1 MTALLDSAALDQAG
15 DTGTTLARLL
25 RAEFMKLRTTST
37 GWLFLV
43 GFIVF
48 TVASLAINGFGI
60 HDELY
65 PQQGLVSRAQ
75 GLAEAAQAHSPAG
88 VAAIAASMMTSGQ
101 RVGVLFAL
109 LLGVVIVTSEF
120 ASQTAAVTFVTVPRR
135 ATVCW
140 AKVSAAACC
149 GALFW
154 LVGTVIAAALATPPF
169 LYSQHVSTSLA
180 GWIVARSVLLNLVAY
195 AVWGVFGLG
204 LGAVLRNQM
213 ASVIGA
219 IVVYAASS
227 FGAETQA
234 FTLLYNLFHQELAPG
249 GAGHRARGRL
259 CGHDHVRTGIPGRPV
274 RVGRRG
280 HHVRLHGGSRRG
292 RNRPDQAA
300 RRDLT
305 ERTAAGPRR
314 VFSGA

>member
-135 ATVCW
+135 AAVIR
-140 AKVSAAACC
+140 AKVTAAAGC

-154 LVGTVIAAALATPPF
+154 LVGTVIAAVATPPF
-169 LYSQHVSTSLA
+169 LYSQHISTSLA
-180 GWIVARSVLLNLVAY
+180 GWIVARSVLLNLVAF
-195 AVWGVFGLG
+195 AAWGVFGLG

-219 IVVYAASS
+219 IVVYAGS
-227 FGAETQA
+227 FGAETA
-234 FTLLYNLFHQELAPG
+234 FTLLYNLFHQSWLLAAPVIAPALAYAVMIMSGQAFPDAPSGWVGAVIMFGYTAALVAG
-249 GAGHRARGRL
+249 GIAL
-259 CGHDHVRTGIPGRPV
+259 TK
-274 RVGRRG
+274 
-280 HHVRLHGGSRRG
+280 
-292 RNRPDQAA
+292 
-300 RRDLT
+300 RRD
-305 ERTAAGPRR
+305 
-314 VFSGA
+314 VI